1 MNPLAP
7 EFLTTPLAHRGYH
20 DAKAGRPENSLAAF
34 EAAIVAGYGIEL
46 DVQLSSDGSAK
57 VFHDYHLDR
66 LTDEKGQL
74 SSRTAAELRQIR
86 LKNST
91 ETIPTFSQ
99 ALARIAGRAPLLVEI
114 KDQDGVMGPN
124 VGPLE
129 KAVADALADY
139 SGLVAVMSF
148 NPHAVHE
155 VARFLPNIPR
165 GLTTSAFPVAD
176 WPLLPAKTR
185 AHLRLIED
193 YQPLGAS
200 FISHHA
206 GDLGSARVQELKSDG
221 AAILCWTVLSQQAE
235 NTARKIADNI
245 TFEGYAA
252 QLPAEKA

>member
-1 MNPLAP
+1 MNPIAP

-20 DAKAGRPENSLAAF
+20 DAAAGRPENSLAAL

-46 DVQLSSDGSAK
+46 DVQLSSDGHAK

-66 LTDEKGQL
+66 LTDEKGPV
-74 SSRTAAELRQIR
+74 STRTAADLRQIK

-99 ALARIAGRAPLLVEI
+99 ALAHVAGRAPLLIEI
-114 KDQDGVMGPN
+114 KDQDGVMGAN

-129 KAVADALADY
+129 KAVADALVAY
-139 SGLVAVMSF
+139 RGPVAVMSF
-148 NPHAVHE
+148 NPHAVRE
-155 VARFLPNIPR
+155 FARLSPNTPR
-165 GLTTSAFPVAD
+165 GLTTSSFPVAD

-206 GDLGSARVQELKSDG
+206 GDLGSARVQELKSEG
-221 AAILCWTVLSQQAE
+221 AAVLCWTVRSQKAE
-235 NTARKIADNI
+235 DTARKIADNI
-245 TFEGYAA
+245 TFEGYAPT
-252 QLPAEKA
+252 LDP